1 MSYNR
6 KAVFSAAC
14 VAMFIF
20 GIVMSILGALLPSV
34 IEQFG
39 LDKAMAGS
47 LFPLMTIGMLLGSL
61 LFGPIVDRYGYKIL
75 LIVCS
80 TFVLAGL
87 LMIGRA
93 TGLDLLRGAM
103 FLIGLGGGVING
115 ASNALVSDIYEEE
128 RGARLSLLGVF
139 FGISAF
145 SIPFLLGLLMK
156 SLGYARLATL
166 VGAAVAIPILFFLFI
181 RFPEPKQKQ
190 GFPLKE
196 GAKLIREAPLLLFG
210 LMLFF
215 ESGMEMTMGGWSA
228 TFFNEALATE
238 SSRAVIYLSFFW
250 LALMAARLLLPALL
264 KRSQAGRLLV
274 SFVAIAFLGT
284 LLLLS
289 AGEAGEALPGLMM
302 VGFGFAA
309 VYPIVL
315 GFVGD
320 RYPQLSGTAFSM
332 VFVMALTGGSLMP
345 WISGLLGKAYGLRMA
360 LAIVPAGL
368 ILMTLVF
375 TIVRNKYP
383 EDKKE

>member
-6 KAVFSAAC
+6 KAVFAAAC

-61 LFGPIVDRYGYKIL
+61 LFGPIVDRYGYKGL

-80 TFVLAGL
+80 GLVLIGL
-87 LMIGRA
+87 EMIGHA
-93 TGLDLLRGAM
+93 GALSTLRIAM

-115 ASNALVSDIYEEE
+115 ASNALVADIYVEE

-145 SIPFLLGLLMK
+145 SIPFLLGLLMDAF
-156 SLGYARLATL
+156 GYARLAMV
-166 VGAAVAIPILFFLFI
+166 VGGCVAIPILFFLLI

-196 GAKLIREAPLLLFG
+196 GARLIKEAPLLLFG

-228 TFFNEALATE
+228 TFFKEALAIE

-250 LALMAARLLLPALL
+250 LALMAARLILPRLL
-264 KRSQAGRLLV
+264 KGCQAGRLLV
-274 SFVAIAFLGT
+274 SFISIAFLGT

-289 AGEAGEALPGLMM
+289 ARSAGLALAGLMM

-320 RYPQLSGTAFSM
+320 RYPALSGTAFSM

-345 WISGLLGKAYGLRMA
+345 WISGLLGKAHGLRMA
-360 LAIVPAGL
+360 LAIVPAGMV
-368 ILMTLVF
+368 LMTVVF
-375 TIVRNKYP
+375 MIVSGSIPEKNK
-383 EDKKE
+383 E

>member
-1 MSYNR
+1 M
-6 KAVFSAAC
+6 VFTAAC

-34 IEQFG
+34 IADFG
-39 LDKAMAGS
+39 LDKAVAGS
-47 LFPLMTIGMLLGSL
+47 LFPLMTIGMLVGSL
-61 LFGPIVDRYGYKIL
+61 LFGPIVDRYGYKGL

-80 TFVLAGL
+80 GLVLLGL
-87 LMIGRA
+87 EMIGVA
-93 TGLDLLRGAM
+93 GKLGILRIAM
-103 FLIGLGGGVING
+103 ALIGLGGGVING
-115 ASNALVSDIYEEE
+115 ASNALVADIYEEE

-139 FGISAF
+139 FGVSAF
-145 SIPFLLGLLMK
+145 GIPFILGLLMK

-166 VGAAVAIPILFFLFI
+166 VGAAVAIPILFFLLI

-196 GAKLIREAPLLLFG
+196 GARLITEVPLLLLG

-228 TFFNEALATE
+228 TFFNEALSVE
-238 SSRAVIYLSFFW
+238 SSRAVLYLSFFW
-250 LALMAARLLLPALL
+250 LALMAARLLLPRLL
-264 KRSQAGRLLV
+264 NNREAGRLLM
-274 SFVAIAFLGT
+274 SFIVIAFLGT

-289 AGEAGEALPGLMM
+289 ANRPAEALPGLMM

-345 WISGLLGKAYGLRMA
+345 WISGLLGKAYGLRIA
-360 LAIVPAGL
+360 LTIVPAGL
-368 ILMTLVF
+368 LLMTLVYL
-375 TIVRNKYP
+375 IVRKRLIEP
-383 EDKKE
+383 VKE